1 MTETP
6 PEAFLPDPAEEPS
19 PPEPPEPPEPVDED
33 DPARDADGVT
43 EDRLTGVAFYDTL
56 LGCYVG
62 GVYPS
67 KTAARK
73 GEDRI
78 REFVAGDRAAR
89 DRYVL
94 RRV

>member
-19 PPEPPEPPEPVDED
+19 PPEPPEPADSS
-33 DPARDADGVT
+33 DPARDADGVA
-43 EDRLTGVAFYDTL
+43 EDRLTGVAYFDTL
-56 LGCYVG
+56 LACYVG

-67 KTAARK
+67 KAAARK
-73 GEDRI
+73 AEDYK
-78 REFVAGDRAAR
+78 GG
-89 DRYVL
+89 RYVL